1 MKELETETI
10 WGISKVAEIKNA
22 IPHLVYVVR
31 VRVNVQNI
39 ELHFYVLLSFIWRD
53 KLLAVQVYQL
63 YSRKEAGLLIT
74 EDSLCGLIS
83 LYLNYFIVH
92 VGLPI
97 CGLFQNKTE

>member
-39 ELHFYVLLSFIWRD
+39 ELHFYVLLSFI
-53 KLLAVQVYQL
+53 
-63 YSRKEAGLLIT
+63 
-74 EDSLCGLIS
+74 
-83 LYLNYFIVH
+83 
-92 VGLPI
+92 
-97 CGLFQNKTE
+97 